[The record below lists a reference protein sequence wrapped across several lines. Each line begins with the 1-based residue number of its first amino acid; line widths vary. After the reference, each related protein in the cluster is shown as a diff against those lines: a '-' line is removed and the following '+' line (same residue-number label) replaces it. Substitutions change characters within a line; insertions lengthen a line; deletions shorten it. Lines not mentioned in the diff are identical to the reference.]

1 MDINRHTNLNKP
13 FWAIITEIEGLIHYG
28 EIKEG
33 NIARSIY
40 KIYTFNTK
48 EEMIMFVIDNGGT
61 YID

>member
-1 MDINRHTNLNKP
+1 MDINEHSDYTKP

-33 NIARSIY
+33 NITRSIY
-40 KIYTFNTK
+40 KINTFNTK
-48 EEMIMFVIDNGGT
+48 EEMIMFIIDNGGT